1 MAQSN
6 HPTTNHPSTHFL
18 ESAGCIQFIPST
30 PPKVIVVHHA
40 QRDPKQGGAY
50 LLAKGR
56 RNINESRA
64 KCALRETM
72 EETGLKCR
80 LLSIRLQSRQC
91 PQLAEGEVEE
101 GFTEDKV
108 RVYDDTQEPF
118 MLTERRLE
126 SGLKL
131 IWWYIAVVE
140 EQQPGGLK
148 AEEGLTATPLEFDK
162 AVKELKYEC
171 DRDVLRA
178 AVKIY
183 EENMR
188 LKELE

>member
-1 MAQSN
+1 MAQAN
-6 HPTTNHPSTHFL
+6 HPTFNHPSTQFL

-40 QRDPKQGGAY
+40 QRDAKEGGAY

-80 LLSIRLQSRQC
+80 LLKIRLHSRQC

-101 GFTEDKV
+101 GFTEDRV
-108 RVYDDTQEPF
+108 RIYDNVQEPF
-118 MLTERRLE
+118 MLTERRLDT
-126 SGLKL
+126 GLKL
-131 IWWYIAVVE
+131 IWWYIAEVE
-140 EQQPGGLK
+140 EEQTYPLK
-148 AEEGLTATPLEFDK
+148 PEEGLNPMPMELDK
-162 AVKELKYEC
+162 AIEALKYEC
-171 DRDVLRA
+171 DREVLRA
-178 AVKIY
+178 AIKIY

-188 LKELE
+188 LKISG

>member
-1 MAQSN
+1 MAQAN
-6 HPTTNHPSTHFL
+6 HPTFNHPSTHFL
-18 ESAGCIQFIPST
+18 ESAGCIQFIHST
-30 PPKVIVVHHA
+30 PPKVVVVHHA
-40 QRDPKQGGAY
+40 QRDAEQGGAY

-80 LLSIRLQSRQC
+80 LLPIRLHSRQC
-91 PQLAEGEVEE
+91 PQLAEGEVED
-101 GFTEDKV
+101 GFTEDRV

-118 MLTERRLE
+118 MLTERRLN

-140 EQQPGGLK
+140 DEQPAGLK
-148 AEEGLTATPLEFDK
+148 AEEGLTPKSMEFDK
-162 AVKELKYEC
+162 AVEALKYEC
-171 DRDVLRA
+171 DREVLRA
-178 AVKIY
+178 AIKIY
-183 EENMR
+183 KENMR
-188 LKELE
+188 LKESE